1 MLTQPQPLTKL
12 DLSKFYFGM
21 FAQAELAGIPCF
33 VTRTGYTGEDG
44 FEISVPNERALE
56 LTERLMAFDGVQLT
70 GARDVARAALVS
82 PCNQD
87 WARATACVWRLGCA
101 FTAMTWT
108 RASAL
113 WRLDWHGP
121 SVCHLL

>member
-1 MLTQPQPLTKL
+1 
-12 DLSKFYFGM
+12 M

-56 LTERLMAFDGVQLT
+56 LTERLMAFDGVELT
-70 GARDVARAALVS
+70 GAHDVARAALVS

-87 WARATACVWRLGCA
+87 WARATACAWRPGCA

-113 WRLDWHGP
+113 WRLVWHGP
-121 SVCHLL
+121 SVCDHP